1 MKQRNITVTIVPDKR
16 RIKDDVTFPLKLRV
30 TYQGNRKYY
39 ATGFNAS
46 LNDYLLMK
54 ENKARG
60 ELRKTNLALTEIQIK
75 AQKCCDCL
83 ESFSFLK
90 FETSFF
96 PKKIPVINLQSAFD
110 AYMQELNNN
119 GQIGTCSSYN
129 NACVSLHK
137 FKSQLKFEQITPE
150 FLRNYER
157 WFVAQGK
164 SITSVGIY
172 LRSLRAV
179 MNIALH
185 KGMMNIEDYPF
196 GKRKYIIPTGHN
208 VKKALILSE
217 ISKIY
222 NYETEEKSVD
232 DMCRDFW
239 IFIYLC
245 NGLNVKD
252 FCLLKYKNIEKDFIV
267 FNRAKT
273 IRTRRSNPEPI
284 RISMKEDAKRIIAKW
299 GQNQFSSDTYIFPYL
314 KVGMTLEKQRDV
326 IKLLIHLI
334 NEHMKQI
341 AAELG
346 ICKPITTYYAR
357 HSFATILKN
366 SGVSTEFISEA
377 LGHTSLETTKSYL
390 AGFEQEAIRKT
401 TDVLTSF
408 KNNLKIA

>member
-16 RIKDDVTFPLKLRV
+16 RIKDDVTYPLKLRI

-39 ATGFNAS
+39 ATGYNAN
-46 LNDYLLMK
+46 LNDYMLMN

-60 ELRKTNLALTEIQIK
+60 ELKKTNLALTEIRIN
-75 AQKCCDCL
+75 AQKCCDSL

-90 FETSFF
+90 FEALFF
-96 PKKIPVINLQSAFD
+96 PKKVSITNLQSAFD
-110 AYMQELNNN
+110 SYISELREN
-119 GQIGTCSSYN
+119 GQIGTAASYSC
-129 NACVSLHK
+129 ASVSLHK
-137 FKSQLKFEQITPE
+137 YKVGLKFEHLTPE
-150 FLRNYER
+150 FLRSYER
-157 WFVAQGK
+157 WFVGNGN
-164 SITSVGIY
+164 SITTVGIY

-179 MNIALH
+179 VNVAIQQ
-185 KGMMNIEDYPF
+185 GMMSNTDYPF
-196 GKRKYIIPTGHN
+196 GKRKYIIPTGRN
-208 VKKALILSE
+208 IKKALTLEE
-217 ISKIY
+217 IAKIY
-222 NYETEEKSVD
+222 NYVTEPGSVN
-232 DMCRDFW
+232 DMCRDYW

-252 FCLLKYKNIEKDFIV
+252 LCLLKYKNIEGDFIV

-284 RISMKEDAKRIIAKW
+284 RIAIKEDVKRIMAKW
-299 GQNQFSSDTYIFPYL
+299 GQHQFSPDTYIFPYL
-314 KVGMTLEKQRDV
+314 KIGMTPQKQRNKID
-326 IKLLIHLI
+326 LLIHLI

-341 AAELG
+341 ALELG
-346 ICKPITTYYAR
+346 IHKPITTYYAR

-377 LGHTSLETTKSYL
+377 LGHTSLETTKNYL
-390 AGFEQEAIRKT
+390 AGFEQDAIRKT